1 VRTLAEDEMKTI
13 TVFLAVLLLQLG
25 LYAQAPKHHV
35 VMAVTTTLSDGWALA
50 LTDCDALI
58 SSFGDGNVEIEVV
71 AYGPGISMMHRGNTD
86 FSARMQMLS
95 RRGVTFAAGEST
107 LRLSRAQGNEFLPFV
122 KLVDSGPAEIVRRQE
137 AGWSYLKG
145 GF

>member
-1 VRTLAEDEMKTI
+1 MKK
-13 TVFLAVLLLQLG
+13 LMLLLALFLLQPG
-25 LYAQAPKHHV
+25 AYAQVPKHRV
-35 VMAVTTTLSDGWALA
+35 VMAVTTLASDGWALT

-58 SSFGDGNVEIEVV
+58 ASFGEGNVEIEVV

-86 FSARMQMLS
+86 FATRMQHLT
-95 RRGVTFAAGEST
+95 RRGVSFAAGEST
-107 LRLSRAQGNEFLPFV
+107 LHLSRAQATDFLPFV

>member
-1 VRTLAEDEMKTI
+1 MKRITL
-13 TVFLAVLLLQLG
+13 FLALLLLQLG
-25 LYAQAPKHHV
+25 AFAQPAPKHRV
-35 VMAVTTTLSDGWALA
+35 VMAVTTFASDGWALA

-58 SSFGDGNVEIEVV
+58 ASFGEGNVEIEVV

-86 FSARMQMLS
+86 FANRMQQLT

-107 LRLSRAQGNEFLPFV
+107 MRLGRARANEFLPFV
-122 KLVDSGPAEIVRRQE
+122 RLVDSGAAEVVRRQE